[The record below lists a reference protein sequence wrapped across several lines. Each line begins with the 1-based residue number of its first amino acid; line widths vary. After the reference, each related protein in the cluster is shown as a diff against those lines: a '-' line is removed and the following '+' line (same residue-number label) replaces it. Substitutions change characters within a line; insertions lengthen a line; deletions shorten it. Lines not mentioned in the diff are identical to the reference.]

1 MSKRS
6 DISHVIKLIHFG
18 IFDASNPDLL
28 PHALQNRIDLF
39 DTEII
44 KCEKKKNCLTFHLFD
59 ETFQVFL
66 LPNYQYNFYKLHVR
80 KVAP

>member
-6 DISHVIKLIHFG
+6 DISRVIKLIHFG

-28 PHALQNRIDLF
+28 PSCIAESKRSIWYRYILIL
-39 DTEII
+39 
-44 KCEKKKNCLTFHLFD
+44 KKYLTFHLFG

-66 LPNYQYNFYKLHVR
+66 LPSYQYNFYKLHVR